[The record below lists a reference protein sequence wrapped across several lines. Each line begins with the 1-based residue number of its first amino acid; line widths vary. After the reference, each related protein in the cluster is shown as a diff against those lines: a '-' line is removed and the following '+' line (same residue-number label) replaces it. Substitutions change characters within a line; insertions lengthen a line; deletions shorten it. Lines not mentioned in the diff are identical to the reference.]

1 MNLAQLG
8 VILTAVAGIGFGYSL
23 CRLLHPPQP
32 TPAKR
37 ITDSFWH
44 GYRVGHTDGV
54 RTATAVERTP
64 SPN

>member
-1 MNLAQLG
+1 MTYVLVAATAFALG
-8 VILTAVAGIGFGYSL
+8 VIAHRIFTT
-23 CRLLHPPQP
+23 PEP